1 MKRMTAICI
10 MGVPILCFFVL
21 MNAGFSLAAANE
33 DKYGGVLKEVL
44 TVGPATPIGYPS
56 ESAPDAGA
64 AACPAL
70 ETLVRVTQDGRVE
83 PLLAESWA
91 ITPDQKSITFKL
103 QKGIRFHDG
112 TKFNAQAVKWNYDLV
127 IASKRVPEWKSVEV
141 MDDDTVR
148 LNLNEISN
156 VVLVGIGNS
165 TCAIIS
171 PSAAEKNGIDWVR
184 WHPVGTGPFK
194 FVAYER
200 DAKLTYEKNS
210 DYWRKGLPYLN
221 GIEFVV
227 IADDS
232 VQKIAFQR
240 GDIHRLQAKP
250 LTALE
255 LKNAGFSYY
264 ALPFGTFVLIPDS
277 ANSDSPLANKKV
289 RLAISHALDREA
301 LAEGLGHGFANP
313 AYQVFPGIAGSA
325 IPNLQKH
332 EYNPEK
338 AKKLLAEA
346 GYPNGFEMNIWSFIR
361 IVPRDYINAVANML
375 RQVGIKVT
383 ADFPEAGR
391 YSEYRFKGWK
401 NGMLGHALA
410 PIPSV
415 NRAFNTYFGG
425 IQFPS
430 LKKPDRWDEVYSAAM
445 VPLEID
451 FAKTRDLIQLV
462 HDDLMVIPY
471 MEETQISFYQK
482 GVHIPEM
489 EKYGTLSYFREQSWL
504 SPDLR

>member
-1 MKRMTAICI
+1 MKRISSIFTMSAL
-10 MGVPILCFFVL
+10 VLCFFIL
-21 MNAGFSLAAANE
+21 ISTGFSLAAANE
-33 DKYGGVLKEVL
+33 DRYGGVLKEVL

-56 ESAPDAGA
+56 EAAPDAGA
-64 AACPAL
+64 AALPAL
-70 ETLVRVTQDGRVE
+70 ETLIRVTQDGRVE
-83 PLLAESWA
+83 PLLAESWEVA
-91 ITPDQKSITFKL
+91 PDHKSITFKL
-103 QKGIRFHDG
+103 QKGARFHDG
-112 TKFNAQAVKWNYDLV
+112 TTFTAQAVKWNFDIV
-127 IASKRVPEWKSVEV
+127 IKSKRVRGWKSVDV
-141 MDDDTVR
+141 LDDHTVR
-148 LNLNEISN
+148 LNLIKYSN
-156 VVLVGIGNS
+156 VVFARIGNS

-171 PSAAEKNGIDWVR
+171 PTAAEKKGLDWVR

-200 DAKLTYEKNS
+200 DAKLTYEKNR
-210 DYWRKGLPYLN
+210 DYWRKGLPYLD

-255 LKNAGFSYY
+255 LKTAGFPYY
-264 ALPFGTFVLIPDS
+264 ALPFGSFALIPDS
-277 ANSDSPLANKKV
+277 KNSGSPLANKKV

-313 AYQVFPGIAGSA
+313 AYQVFPGIYGAVL
-325 IPNLQKH
+325 PNLQKH

-338 AKKLLAEA
+338 AKNLLAEA
-346 GYPNGFEMNIWSFIR
+346 GYPNGFETNIWAFIR

-375 RQVGIKVT
+375 QQVGIKVT
-383 ADFPEAGR
+383 VDFPEAGR

-410 PIPSV
+410 PITSV
-415 NRAFNTYFGG
+415 NSAFNSYFGG

-430 LKKPDRWDEVYSAAM
+430 VQKPARWEEVYNAAM
-445 VPLEID
+445 EPLEID
-451 FAKTRDLIQLV
+451 YAKTRDLIQLV
-462 HDDLMVIPY
+462 HDDVMIIPY
-471 MEETQISFYQK
+471 LEETQISFYQK

-489 EKYGTLSYFREQSWL
+489 EKYGTLSYFREESWL
-504 SPDLR
+504 APDLR